1 MSEVT
6 DRINAYL
13 PKRDGQDALID
24 VLRTMAAQLVDL
36 SKAVDILAD
45 FDGLRA
51 ERIKDLSARID
62 QLELEL

>member
-1 MSEVT
+1 MSEIV
-6 DRINAYL
+6 DRIDAYSQ
-13 PKRDGQDALID
+13 PADPIVD
-24 VLRTMAAQLVDL
+24 VLRTLANHVVDL
-36 SKAVDILAD
+36 SKAVEMLAE